1 MNRTDRLYAL
11 VEELRAV
18 APRPRSARW
27 LATRFEV
34 STRTIERDISALQQS
49 GVPIWVSLG
58 RTGGYVLDR
67 THTLPP
73 LNMTP
78 AEAVAI
84 AVALHR
90 LHGTPFH
97 APARTALHKL
107 LAVMPAADVHRA
119 TEIAA
124 RIHLVH
130 GADPGPAPVSPAV
143 VEAFTTGR
151 VLDIAYADRFG
162 TTTRRHIEP
171 VGYLGGPTGWYLLAW
186 CRLRDAVRSF
196 RVDRIH
202 DVTPTPELTTP
213 RPLPPDALD
222 IPGKLITRVAI
233 AA

>member
-18 APRPRSARW
+18 APRPRTARW

-34 STRTIERDISALQQS
+34 STRTIERDIGALQES

-58 RTGGYVLDR
+58 RTGGYAVDR
-67 THTLPP
+67 SRTLPP
-73 LNMTP
+73 LNVTP
-78 AEAVAI
+78 AEAVAV

-90 LHGTPFH
+90 LDGTPFH
-97 APARTALHKL
+97 DAARAALHKV

-119 TEIAA
+119 TELAA

-130 GADPGPAPVSPAV
+130 GADPGPAPTALT
-143 VEAFTTGR
+143 EAFSTGR

-162 TTTRRHIEP
+162 ATTRRLVEP

-186 CRLRDAVRSF
+186 CRLRDALRVF

-202 DVTPTPELTTP
+202 DASTTGELAPP
-213 RPLPPDALD
+213 RPLPADALD
-222 IPGKLITRVAI
+222 IPGKLITRVAL
-233 AA
+233 AP